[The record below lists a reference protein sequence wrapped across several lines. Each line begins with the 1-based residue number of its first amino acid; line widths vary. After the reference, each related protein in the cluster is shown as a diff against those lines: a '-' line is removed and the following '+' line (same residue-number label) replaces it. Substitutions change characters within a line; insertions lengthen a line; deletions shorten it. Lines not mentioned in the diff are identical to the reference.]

1 MTNYLIVIISTLF
14 PILIYAFLIY
24 LSENII
30 LKYISKYSKYYS
42 SWPEH
47 YLLIYTAGMASALQ
61 SFLPALAVVYQ
72 HPKLA
77 YYFQLYNVVLDYT
90 ITLGTFIIGFNF
102 DKGIIDNNVFT
113 LIAIALI
120 SQIFV
125 LIFKQINFI
134 EGAILYLI
142 FLLLSFYI
150 FYKYRKRDERYLPE
164 KGTPYEYFKA
174 SVFALEVALAISI
187 IYIGGNILN
196 NVANTLQSLGL
207 SIPLIGYAISLLLF
221 TLPDMLYGHISWFKK
236 KDLNISIASITGEEL
251 SEFTLFIGIL
261 SMIHPIVFSTTDI
274 IPIFSSMIVMYI
286 SVLILYISSY
296 KRKIPKWVG
305 FILIALGLILG
316 FINGIANLSS

>member
-1 MTNYLIVIISTLF
+1 MTNYLIIIITTLF
-14 PILIYAFLIY
+14 PLLIYAFLIY

-61 SFLPALAVVYQ
+61 SFLPALAVVHQ
-72 HPKLA
+72 HPRLA

-90 ITLGTFIIGFNF
+90 ITLGTFILGFNF
-102 DKGIIDNNVFT
+102 DKGIIDSNVLA
-113 LIAIALI
+113 LITIALI
-120 SQIFV
+120 SQIFALV
-125 LIFKQINFI
+125 FRQINFLG
-134 EGAILYLI
+134 GAILYITFLI
-142 FLLLSFYI
+142 ISFYL
-150 FYKYRKRDERYLPE
+150 FYRYRKRNEKYLPE
-164 KGTPYEYFKA
+164 KSSAYEYFKA

-207 SIPLIGYAISLLLF
+207 SIPLIGYAISLILF
-221 TLPDMLYGHISWFKK
+221 TLPDIMYGHISWFKK
-236 KDLNISIASITGEEL
+236 KNLNISIASITGEEIT
-251 SEFTLFIGIL
+251 EFTLFIGIL
-261 SMIHPIVFSTTDI
+261 AMIHPIVFSSIDI
-274 IPIFSSMIVMYI
+274 IPIVSSMIVMYT

-316 FINGIANLSS
+316 FVNGIANLS